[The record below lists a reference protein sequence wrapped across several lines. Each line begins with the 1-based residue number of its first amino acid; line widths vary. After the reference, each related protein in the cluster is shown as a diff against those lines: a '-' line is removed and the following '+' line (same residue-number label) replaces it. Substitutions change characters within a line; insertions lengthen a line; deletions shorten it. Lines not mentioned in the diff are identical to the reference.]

1 MGISKTMKVLIDT
14 NILLYIYDGLDPFF
28 KVINLLDYKPEFYIH
43 TTVLR
48 ELEILSK
55 KNEKSFI
62 IPAKI
67 RIANKYLD
75 TYKNM
80 WKPVNDYEELPT
92 DKALLMTALK
102 YNMLIF
108 TNDKELK
115 HYAIKNSIGVLFL
128 QEKGKIIKSLYT
140 I

>member
-115 HYAIKNSIGVLFL
+115 HYAIKNGIGVLFL
-128 QEKGKIIKSLYT
+128 QQKGKIIKSLYT

>member
-43 TTVLR
+43 TAVLR

-55 KNEKSFI
+55 KNEKSFL

>member
-43 TTVLR
+43 TAVLR

-55 KNEKSFI
+55 KNEKSFL

-80 WKPVNDYEELPT
+80 WKPVSDYEELPT

-115 HYAIKNSIGVLFL
+115 HYAIKNGIGVLFL

>member
-1 MGISKTMKVLIDT
+1 M
-14 NILLYIYDGLDPFF
+14 
-28 KVINLLDYKPEFYIH
+28 
-43 TTVLR
+43 
-48 ELEILSK
+48 EILSK
-55 KNEKSFI
+55 KNEKSFL

-80 WKPVNDYEELPT
+80 WKPVNDYEELQT

-115 HYAIKNSIGVLFL
+115 HYEIKNGIGVLFL

>member
-1 MGISKTMKVLIDT
+1 MGISRPMKVLIDT

-28 KVINLLDYKPEFYIH
+28 KVINLLNYKPEFYIH
-43 TTVLR
+43 TAVLR
-48 ELEILSK
+48 ELEILSR
-55 KNEKSFI
+55 KNEKGFL

-80 WKPVNDYEELPT
+80 WKLVNDYEELPT